1 MPAQVRYFVVDLCP
15 GDAGGD
21 PSVKKLAAAGF
32 ALKGISIVGK
42 RYQTAITADS
52 FGLVAQDKIVLE
64 SANLPRMEPHSCSQP
79 FVMPGASAGLLAGV
93 GA

>member
-1 MPAQVRYFVVDLCP
+1 MKRLT
-15 GDAGGD
+15 
-21 PSVKKLAAAGF
+21 AAGF
-32 ALKGISIVGK
+32 ARKGISIVGK

-64 SANLPRMEPHSCSQP
+64 SANLPRTEPHSGSQP
-79 FVMPGASAGLLAGV
+79 FVMPGASTGLLAGV